1 METAA
6 APQGLR
12 FRLLGPLAGW
22 AGDQRLELGRR
33 QQQAFLA
40 MLLAAPG
47 RALTVERLGSGVF
60 DEDNPPGNPRSALAT
75 HAYRVR
81 RELRNHAAGHLLV
94 TVDGGYRLDL
104 PAEAVD
110 AVAFDRLVARADEA
124 LAAGERPGARDLLA
138 RALDLHRG
146 EPLAGLPG
154 PHAAELRRHLTERRL
169 DALETRLGLDV
180 ELGSGPS
187 CLVELDQA
195 VFAHPYRER
204 FRALLMLEYHL
215 SDRPAE
221 ARAVY
226 EDARR
231 FYLAEGLACE
241 ELDALDRRIRR
252 ADPSLA
258 TAARPVADRRPTGP
272 APTAVPEQLP
282 AGLPD
287 FTGRLADVTRLTEAL
302 SRPDPGAV
310 VISAINGLGG
320 VGKTSLAVHV
330 GHALRGHFPDGRL
343 HVDLRGAQAAPL
355 DPAEALAAF
364 LTALGVADRDLPADL
379 AERAAL
385 YRTTVT
391 GRRLLILLDN
401 AAGPE
406 QVAPLL
412 PGSRTCAVLV
422 TSRAWLSALPGAR
435 HLPLDAMADDEAL
448 DLLAAVVGRARTDA
462 EPEAAAAIVTAC
474 GRLPLAVRV
483 AGSRLAAD
491 PGQSLADLAAS
502 LADERTR
509 LGELA
514 HEQAAVEPVLALSY
528 ARLTAEQ
535 ARALRL
541 LALPDA
547 PELGPADAAA
557 LLDRGPEQTRDLL
570 ETLVDLNLLQSPAA
584 DRYGFHDL
592 LKVFARQRGAEQD
605 TPASVT
611 AAFARLLDFCA
622 AGARDAERT
631 AHRDRADDSPT
642 GQRFATVEQ
651 ATAWMRDRTA
661 LHRAVVHRACRD
673 DGLPLADTVDLL
685 DAMSSILFGRGYVT
699 TVADLAGRV
708 AGAAAARGERDAE
721 ALARSVRGGMLWHA
735 NSYAEAGEELR
746 GCLALCDGPDR
757 LRLRADT
764 LKLIGANAR
773 ALRDFE
779 QAVACLEEAA
789 ALFHRLGDETAEG
802 LVLGELAFNQ
812 AQLGRLPQARAT
824 AERCASLTGR
834 QVSIP
839 ESVGRYYLARV
850 LHLCGD
856 LGPALDHAEYVL
868 ERFRAFGTLAFQAA
882 TGSLIARI
890 HLAAGRDRATVR
902 AAEEAL
908 PHARQVGGLLEGAVL
923 RALGEALIRLGHT
936 DRARICLQQALGHF
950 RRLELTGDAAEVDEL
965 LRGLAR
971 ADSAGHAHAHRM
983 SIAADEPS

>member
-6 APQGLR
+6 IAADGAGKAGIR

-22 AGDQRLELGRR
+22 AGGQGLALGRR

-40 MLLAAPG
+40 MLIAAPG
-47 RALTVERLGSGVF
+47 RVLTTGRLGDGIF
-60 DEDNPPGNPRSALAT
+60 DEDNPPGNPKSVLAT

-81 RELRNHAAGHLLV
+81 RELRNHAVGHLLV
-94 TVDGGYRLDL
+94 TVDGGYRLDV
-104 PAEAVD
+104 PAEALD
-110 AVAFDRLVARADEA
+110 FVAFDRLVTRSAEA
-124 LAAGERPGARDLLA
+124 LAAGERPRARDLLA
-138 RALDLHRG
+138 DALALHEG

-154 PHAAELRRHLTERRL
+154 RHAAELRRHLTERRL
-169 DALETRLGLDV
+169 DALETKLGLDV

-195 VFAHPYRER
+195 VFAHPFRER

-215 SDRPAE
+215 SGRPAE

-231 FYLAEGLACE
+231 FYLGEGLTCAD
-241 ELDALDRRIRR
+241 LDALHRRILRS
-252 ADPSLA
+252 DPGLA
-258 TAARPVADRRPTGP
+258 TAARPAAARPAAADERPTGP
-272 APTAVPEQLP
+272 APAVPEQLP
-282 AGLPD
+282 TRLPD
-287 FTGRLADVTRLTEAL
+287 FTGRRADIVRLTDAL
-302 SRPDPGAV
+302 SHPDPGAV

-330 GHALRGHFPDGRL
+330 GHTLRARFPDGRL
-343 HVDLRGAQAAPL
+343 HVDLRGAQPVPL
-355 DPAEALAAF
+355 DPGEALAGF
-364 LTALGVADRDLPADL
+364 LTALGVADRDIPADL

-385 YRTTVT
+385 FRTTVT
-391 GRRLLILLDN
+391 GRRLLVLLDN
-401 AAGPE
+401 AATPE

-422 TSRAWLSALPGAR
+422 TSRGWLTTLPGAR
-435 HLPLDAMADDEAL
+435 HLPLDAMTADEAL
-448 DLLAAVVGRARTDA
+448 DLLAAVVGRARIDA

-474 GRLPLAVRV
+474 GCLPLAVRV

-491 PGQSLADLAAS
+491 PAQSLAELAAN

-509 LGELA
+509 LGELT

-528 ARLTAEQ
+528 ARLTEEQ

-547 PELGPADAAA
+547 PDLGPADAAV
-557 LLDRGPEQTRDLL
+557 LLDRGPAETRELL
-570 ETLVDLNLLQSPAA
+570 DALVDLNLLQSPAA

-592 LKVFARQRGAEQD
+592 LKVFARQRDGD
-605 TPASVT
+605 TPAAVT
-611 AAFARLLDFCA
+611 AAFARLLDFCVA
-622 AGARDAERT
+622 SARNAENA
-631 AHRDRADDSPT
+631 AHRDPD
-642 GQRFATVEQ
+642 GHGFASIEE
-651 ATAWMRDRTA
+651 ATAWMRERTA
-661 LHRAVVHRACRD
+661 LHRAVIQRACRD
-673 DGLPLADTVDLL
+673 DGLSLARTVDLL
-685 DAMSSILFGRGYVT
+685 DKMSSVLFGRGYVT
-699 TVADLAGRV
+699 TVADLAGQV
-708 AGAAAARGERDAE
+708 AAAAMSRGERDAE

-764 LKLIGANAR
+764 LKLLGANAR

-779 QAVACLEEAA
+779 QAVLCLEEAA
-789 ALFHRLGDETAEG
+789 ELFHRQGDESGEG
-802 LVLGELAFNQ
+802 LVLGELAFNH
-812 AQLGRLPQARAT
+812 AQCGRLDQARAA
-824 AERCASLTGR
+824 AERCVELTGR
-834 QVSIP
+834 QISIP
-839 ESVGRYYLARV
+839 ESIGRYYLARV

-856 LGPALDHAEYVL
+856 LGPALEQAEHVV
-868 ERFRAFGTLAFQAA
+868 ERFRSFGMLAFEAA
-882 TGSLIARI
+882 TGSLITRI

-908 PHARQVGGLLEGAVL
+908 PKARQVGGLLEGGLL
-923 RALGEALIRLGHT
+923 RALGEALTRLGHT
-936 DRARICLQQALGHF
+936 DRARICLQQALGHY
-950 RRLELTGDAAEVDEL
+950 RQLELAGDAAEVEEL
-965 LRGLAR
+965 LGLL
-971 ADSAGHAHAHRM
+971 
-983 SIAADEPS
+983 P

>member
-12 FRLLGPLAGW
+12 FRLLGPLAAW
-22 AGDQRLELGRR
+22 SGDRQLELGRR

-40 MLLAAPG
+40 MLVAAPG
-47 RALTVERLGSGVF
+47 RVLTADRLGDGVF
-60 DEDNPPGNPRSALAT
+60 DEDNPPGNPRSVLAT

-81 RELRNHAAGHLLV
+81 RELRNHDAGHLLV
-94 TVDGGYRLDL
+94 TVDGGYRLDV
-104 PAEAVD
+104 PAESVD
-110 AVAFDRLVARADEA
+110 AVAFDGLVARAEEA
-124 LAAGERPGARDLLA
+124 LAASERPRARDLLA
-138 RALDLHRG
+138 RALDLHAG

-215 SDRPAE
+215 SARPEE

-231 FYLAEGLACE
+231 FYLAEGLTCE
-241 ELDALDRRIRR
+241 DLDDLHRRIRR

-258 TAARPVADRRPTGP
+258 TAARPVADPRPTGP

-282 AGLPD
+282 AGIPD
-287 FTGRLADVTRLTEAL
+287 FTGRQADVARLAAAL
-302 SRPDPGAV
+302 AEPDPGAV

-330 GHALRGHFPDGRL
+330 GHALRADFPDGRL
-343 HVDLRGAQAAPL
+343 HVDLRGAQAVPL
-355 DPAEALAAF
+355 DPAEALAGF
-364 LTALGVADRDLPADL
+364 LTALGVADRDVPADL

-385 YRTTVT
+385 FRTTVT

-401 AAGPE
+401 AAGAE

-422 TSRAWLSALPGAR
+422 TSRGWLTTLPGAR
-435 HLPLDAMADDEAL
+435 HLPLDAMATDEAL
-448 DLLAAVVGRARTDA
+448 DLLAAVAGRARIDA
-462 EPEAAAAIVTAC
+462 EPEAAAAIVAAC

-491 PGQSLADLAAS
+491 PGQPLAELAAS

-547 PELGPADAAA
+547 PDLRVADAAA

-570 ETLVDLNLLQSPAA
+570 EALVDLNLLQSPAA

-592 LKVFARQRGAEQD
+592 LKVFARRRGAQQD

-611 AAFARLLDFCA
+611 AAFARLLDFCVA
-622 AGARDAERT
+622 SARNAERT
-631 AHRDRADDSPT
+631 AHRDRAGDGPS
-642 GQRFATVEQ
+642 GQRFATIEE
-651 ATAWMRDRTA
+651 ATAWMRERTA
-661 LHRAVVHRACRD
+661 LHRTVVHRACQD

-685 DAMSSILFGRGYVT
+685 DTMSSILFGRSYVF
-699 TVADLAGRV
+699 TVADLAGQV
-708 AGAAAARGERDAE
+708 AAAAGARGERDAE

-735 NSYAEAGEELR
+735 NSYAQAGRELR
-746 GCLALCDGPDR
+746 GCLALCDGEDR

-764 LKLIGANAR
+764 LKLLGANAR
-773 ALRDFE
+773 ALRDYAE
-779 QAVACLEEAA
+779 AVACLEQAA
-789 ALFHRLGDETAEG
+789 ELFHRLGDENAEG

-812 AQLGRLPQARAT
+812 AQLGHLAEARRT
-824 AERCASLTGR
+824 AEQCAELTGR
-834 QVSIP
+834 QVSIS

-856 LGPALDHAEYVL
+856 LEPALAQAAYGL
-868 ERFRAFGTLAFQAA
+868 ERFRSFGMAAFVAA

-890 HLAAGRDRATVR
+890 HLSAGRDRAAVR
-902 AAEEAL
+902 AAEETL
-908 PHARQVGGLLEGAVL
+908 PHARRIGSLLEGTVL
-923 RALGEALIRLGHT
+923 RTLGEALTHLGHP
-936 DRARICLQQALGHF
+936 DRARICLQQSLGHY
-950 RRLELTGDAAEVDEL
+950 RRLELTGDAAEVEEL
-965 LRGLAR
+965 LRGLA
-971 ADSAGHAHAHRM
+971 
-983 SIAADEPS
+983 

>member
-22 AGDQRLELGRR
+22 AGEQRLELGRR

-94 TVDGGYRLDL
+94 TVDGGYRLDV

-110 AVAFDRLVARADEA
+110 AVAFDRLVARAGEA
-124 LAAGERPGARDLLA
+124 LAAGERTGARDLLA

-195 VFAHPYRER
+195 VFAHPYRAR

-215 SDRPAE
+215 SDRPEE

-231 FYLAEGLACE
+231 FYLAEGLTCE

-258 TAARPVADRRPTGP
+258 TAARPVVDRRPTGP

-282 AGLPD
+282 ARLPD
-287 FTGRLADVTRLTEAL
+287 FTGRRADVARLTEAL
-302 SRPDPGAV
+302 SHPDPGAV

-364 LTALGVADRDLPADL
+364 LTALGVADRDIPADL

-422 TSRAWLSALPGAR
+422 TSRAWLSTLPGAR

-462 EPEAAAAIVTAC
+462 EPAAAAAIVTAC

-528 ARLTAEQ
+528 ARLTEEQ

-570 ETLVDLNLLQSPAA
+570 EALVDLNLLQSPAA

-605 TPASVT
+605 APASVT

-622 AGARDAERT
+622 AAARDAENA
-631 AHRDRADDSPT
+631 AHRDPD
-642 GQRFATVEQ
+642 GHGFASIEE
-651 ATAWMRDRTA
+651 ATAWLRERTA
-661 LHRAVVHRACRD
+661 LHRAVIQRACRD
-673 DGLPLADTVDLL
+673 DGLSLARTVDLL
-685 DAMSSILFGRGYVT
+685 DTMSSILFGRGYVT
-699 TVADLAGRV
+699 TVADLAGQV
-708 AGAAAARGERDAE
+708 AAAAEARGERDAE

-757 LRLRADT
+757 LTLRADT
-764 LKLIGANAR
+764 LKLLGANAR

-779 QAVACLEEAA
+779 QAVGCLEEAA
-789 ALFHRLGDETAEG
+789 ALFRQLSDDTAEG

-812 AQLGRLPQARAT
+812 AQLGQLPQARAA

-868 ERFRAFGTLAFQAA
+868 ERFRAFGMLAFQAA

-890 HLAAGRDRATVR
+890 HLTAGRDRATVR

-923 RALGEALIRLGHT
+923 RTLGEALVRLGHT

-950 RRLELTGDAAEVDEL
+950 RRLELTGDATEVEEL
-965 LRGLAR
+965 LRGLA
-971 ADSAGHAHAHRM
+971 
-983 SIAADEPS
+983 

>member
-6 APQGLR
+6 VAADLAGEAGLR

-22 AGDQRLELGRR
+22 VGEQPLALGRR

-40 MLLAAPG
+40 MLIAAPG
-47 RALTVERLGSGVF
+47 RVLTTDRLGDGIF
-60 DEDNPPGNPRSALAT
+60 DEDNPPGNPKSVLAT

-81 RELRNHAAGHLLV
+81 RELRSHEAGHLLV
-94 TVDGGYRLDL
+94 TVDGGYRLDV
-104 PAEAVD
+104 PAGALD
-110 AVAFDRLVARADEA
+110 FVAFDRLVAGAGEA
-124 LAAGERPGARDLLA
+124 LAAGERPRARDLLSQ
-138 RALDLHRG
+138 ALALHEG

-154 PHAAELRRHLTERRL
+154 RHADELRRHLTERRL
-169 DALETRLGLDV
+169 DALETKLGLDV

-195 VFAHPYRER
+195 VFAHPFRER

-215 SDRPAE
+215 SGRPEE

-231 FYLAEGLACE
+231 FYLGEGLTCAD
-241 ELDALDRRIRR
+241 LDALHRRILRN
-252 ADPSLA
+252 DPGLVA
-258 TAARPVADRRPTGP
+258 AARPALVEERPAGP

-282 AGLPD
+282 GPLPD
-287 FTGRLADVTRLTEAL
+287 FTGRQADVARLAEAL
-302 SRPDPGAV
+302 SHPDPGAV

-330 GHALRGHFPDGRL
+330 GHALRARFPDGRL
-343 HVDLRGAQAAPL
+343 HVDLRGAQPVPL
-355 DPAEALAAF
+355 DPGEALAGF
-364 LTALGVADRDLPADL
+364 LTALGVADREIPADL

-385 YRTTVT
+385 FRTTVT

-422 TSRAWLSALPGAR
+422 TSRAWLTTLPGAR
-435 HLPLDAMADDEAL
+435 HLPLDAMAAQEAL
-448 DLLAAVVGRARTDA
+448 DLLAAVAGRARIEA
-462 EPEAAAAIVTAC
+462 EPVAAAAIVTAC

-491 PGQSLADLAAS
+491 PAQSLVQLADS

-509 LGELA
+509 LGELT
-514 HEQAAVEPVLALSY
+514 HEQASVEPVLALSY
-528 ARLTAEQ
+528 ARLTEEQ

-547 PELGPADAAA
+547 PDLGPADAAA
-557 LLDRGPEQTRDLL
+557 LLDRGPAETRELL
-570 ETLVDLNLLQSPAA
+570 DALVDLNLLQSPAA

-592 LKVFARQRGAEQD
+592 LKVFARQRGGD
-605 TPASVT
+605 TAAAVT
-611 AAFARLLDFCA
+611 AAFARLLDFCVT
-622 AGARDAERT
+622 GARNAESA
-631 AHRDRADDSPT
+631 AHRDPD
-642 GQRFATVEQ
+642 GHGFAGAEE
-651 ATAWMRDRTA
+651 AAAWLRERTA
-661 LHRAVVHRACRD
+661 LHRAVIQRACQD
-673 DGLPLADTVDLL
+673 AELSLTQTVDLL
-685 DAMSSILFGRGYVT
+685 DAMGSILFGRGYVT
-699 TVADLAGRV
+699 TVADLAGQV
-708 AGAAAARGERDAE
+708 AAAAMVRGERDAE

-735 NSYAEAGEELR
+735 NSYAEAGQELR

-757 LRLRADT
+757 LKLRADT
-764 LKLIGANAR
+764 LKLLGANAR

-779 QAVACLEEAA
+779 QAVGCLEEAA
-789 ALFHRLGDETAEG
+789 ELFRQQADETAEG
-802 LVLGELAFNQ
+802 LVLGELAFNH
-812 AQLGRLPQARAT
+812 AQCGRLEQARAA
-824 AERCASLTGR
+824 AERCVELTGR

-839 ESVGRYYLARV
+839 QSIGRYYLARV
-850 LHLCGD
+850 LHLCGE
-856 LGPALDHAEYVL
+856 LGPALEQAEHVV
-868 ERFRAFGTLAFQAA
+868 ERFRSFGMLAFEAA

-890 HLAAGRDRATVR
+890 HLSAARDRATVR

-908 PHARQVGGLLEGAVL
+908 PKARQVGGLLEGGLL
-923 RALGEALIRLGHT
+923 RALGEALTRLGHT
-936 DRARICLQQALGHF
+936 DRARICLQQALGHY
-950 RRLELTGDAAEVDEL
+950 RQLELAGDAAEVEEL
-965 LRGLAR
+965 LRGLC
-971 ADSAGHAHAHRM
+971 
-983 SIAADEPS
+983 